1 MSSTAT
7 VTRVERACAELHAS
21 GHAVTFTAVAARTG
35 LGRTTLYRNPA
46 LRALVE
52 HHRNQAAPASS
63 LSRLT
68 ADITTLTTALEA
80 IAARVRQ
87 HEEQLRRLDHR
98 RTT

>member
-1 MSSTAT
+1 MTSTDAL
-7 VTRVERACAELHAS
+7 TRVERTCAELNAG
-21 GHAVTFTAVAARTG
+21 GHAVTFSGIAARTG

-63 LSRLT
+63 LSRLA
-68 ADITTLTTALEA
+68 ADIATLTTALEA

-87 HEEQLRRLDHR
+87 HEEQLRRLDRHS
-98 RTT
+98 TT

>member
-1 MSSTAT
+1 MTGT
-7 VTRVERACAELHAS
+7 VTRVERTCAELQAA
-21 GHAVTFTAVAARTG
+21 GHTVTFTAVATRTG

-52 HHRNQAAPASS
+52 HHRNHAAPASS

-68 ADITTLTTALEA
+68 ADIATLTTALEA

-87 HEEQLRRLDHR
+87 HEEQLRHLDPR
-98 RTT
+98 KTT